1 MSGGWGRWLARRGSE
16 TGDSGGSECSAY
28 GLLTR
33 HSVPHS
39 AYTCKVA
46 DFGLSR
52 RMDNDYYRASASGAI
67 PLRWTAIE
75 VLTASK
81 DKRR

>member
-1 MSGGWGRWLARRGSE
+1 
-16 TGDSGGSECSAY
+16 
-28 GLLTR
+28 
-33 HSVPHS
+33 
-39 AYTCKVA
+39 
-46 DFGLSR
+46 
-52 RMDNDYYRASASGAI
+52 MDNDYYRASASGAI